1 MRHHLLLLLVLLVST
16 PSLWA
21 QTAVV
26 DRYPYIQQPTET
38 SALIAWHTQTAA
50 VGTLAWGD
58 APGSLTHSL
67 QDVAATQKHALTI
80 SGLQPNTRYYYQVTT
95 DAGYSSAVEHFWT
108 AKPIQSKAIK
118 FLHYADCGYNNT
130 IQNTLSDLM
139 GQEPVDFAVVAGD
152 VDQGVGDA
160 YDNVFFGVY
169 KNMLARSCHY
179 TAVGNHDIIAN
190 GGTDFY
196 DSFYQP
202 TNNAQQS
209 EHYYSFSWGNAKF
222 ICLDSNGDYSIG
234 SDQHNFLLDELKC
247 RDQEWLFVF
256 MHHPPWTNAWDLS
269 YYVPFQP
276 FYQYDG
282 NDDMRTALVPYF
294 EQYGVDFVLNGHAH
308 CYQRG
313 ELNGIHYVI
322 SGGGGTSTL
331 DQHTCQTAPANLNC
345 APNIQQELYVNEYV
359 RFTISGDTAAYATVD
374 LQGHVIDTVTVIK
387 NWTPYSANFTTT
399 GASGAGMS
407 DGSASIA
414 VAGPHAPYTYAWS
427 TGATTSAITGIAP
440 GTYTVTVTDAFGCTR
455 VESTTVGIFVGL
467 ADAAASQMQI
477 YPNPFSHRCRIDFP
491 NGGHRACTLQVLSID
506 GKELRHVEGIT
517 GSSVTL
523 EADDLKPGI
532 YMVQITGRG
541 IHYVGK
547 VVLR

>member
-1 MRHHLLLLLVLLVST
+1 MRAIVSVVALAFLL
-16 PSLWA
+16 SLGAMA
-21 QTAVV
+21 QTAIV
-26 DRYPYIQQPTET
+26 DRYPYLQQPTET
-38 SALIAWHTQTAA
+38 SVLIAWNTQTAA
-50 VGTLAWGD
+50 IGTLQWGD
-58 APGSLTHSL
+58 GPFALTHSL
-67 QDVAATQKHALTI
+67 QDPASTQKHHLTI
-80 SGLQPNTRYYYQVTT
+80 TGLQPNTQYFYQVTT
-95 DAGYSSAVEHFWT
+95 DAGYTSAVESFWT
-108 AKPIQSKAIK
+108 AKPIENKSIK

-130 IQNTLSDLM
+130 IQNQLAALM
-139 GQEPVDFAVVAGD
+139 EQEPVDFAVVAGD
-152 VDQGVGDA
+152 VDQGTGNA

-169 KNMLARSCHY
+169 KNMLARDCHY
-179 TAVGNHDIIAN
+179 TAIGNHDIIAN
-190 GGTDFY
+190 GGADFF

-247 RDQEWLFVF
+247 RDQEWLFVY
-256 MHHPPWTNAWDLS
+256 MHHPPWTNAWDLT

-331 DQHTCQTAPANLNC
+331 DQHTCMTSPSNLAC

-359 RFTISGDTAAYATVD
+359 RFTINGDTASYATID
-374 LQGHVIDTVTVIK
+374 LQGHVIDTVSVIK
-387 NWTPYSANFTTT
+387 TWTPYSAAMTTV
-399 GASGAGMS
+399 GASTAVAT
-407 DGSASIA
+407 DGSATIA
-414 VAGPHAPYTYAWS
+414 VTGPFAPYAYQWS
-427 TGATTSAITGIAP
+427 TGATTGTVTGLAA
-440 GTYTVTVTDAFGCTR
+440 GSYTVTITDAHGCAR
-455 VESTTVGIFVGL
+455 VETATIGVAVGL
-467 ADAAASQMQI
+467 TNPITQPLRI
-477 YPNPFSHRCRIDFP
+477 YPNPAQTDCHIDFANP
-491 NGGHRACTLQVLSID
+491 GHKPFALDVID
-506 GKELRHVEGIT
+506 ISGRCLRHVEGIT
-517 GSSVTL
+517 GSSITMDRGGL
-523 EADDLKPGI
+523 EAGI
-532 YMVQITGRG
+532 YLLRLTGNNAV
-541 IHYVGK
+541 YTGK

>member
-1 MRHHLLLLLVLLVST
+1 MRSIVSSVLFLLICTTLA
-16 PSLWA
+16 A

-38 SALIAWHTQTAA
+38 SVLVAWNTQTAA
-50 VGTLAWGD
+50 LGTLRWGSGPFALSNSLSD
-58 APGSLTHSL
+58 AAS
-67 QDVAATQKHALTI
+67 TQKHAHTI
-80 SGLQPNTRYYYQVTT
+80 SGLQPNTQYFYQVET
-95 DAGYSSAVEHFWT
+95 DAGYTSAVEHFWT
-108 AKPIQSKAIK
+108 AKPIQNKAIK

-130 IQNTLSDLM
+130 IQNQLGALM
-139 GQEPVDFAVVAGD
+139 EQEPVDFAVVAGD
-152 VDQGVGDA
+152 VDQGVGNA

-169 KNMLARSCHY
+169 KNMLARDCHY

-190 GGTDFY
+190 NGLDFY

-209 EHYYSFSWGNAKF
+209 EHYYSFTWGNAKF

-234 SDQHNFLLDELKC
+234 SDQHDFMLDELKC

-256 MHHPPWTNAWDLS
+256 MHHPPWTNAWDQS
-269 YYVPFQP
+269 YYLPFQP

-282 NDDMRTALVPYF
+282 NDNMRTSLVPYF
-294 EQYGVDFVLNGHAH
+294 EQYDVDFVLNGHAH

-313 ELNGIHYVI
+313 EMNGIHYVI

-331 DQHTCQTAPANLNC
+331 DQHTCNTLPSNLPC

-374 LQGHVIDTVTVIK
+374 LQGHVIDSVTVIK
-387 NWTPYSANFTTT
+387 TWTAYNANFTTT
-399 GASGAGMS
+399 AASGAAAS

-414 VAGPHAPYTYAWS
+414 VTGPRAPYTYTWS
-427 TGATTSAITGIAP
+427 TGATTPTVTNLAP
-440 GTYTVTVTDAFGCTR
+440 GSYTVTVTDANGCIHT
-455 VESTTVGIFVGL
+455 ETTTIGVFVGM
-467 ADAAASQMQI
+467 ADAMAAQMQI
-477 YPNPFSHRCRIDFP
+477 YPNPFQHSCRIDFVNP
-491 NGGHRACTLQVLSID
+491 GHQSCRLQVLSID
-506 GKELRHVEGIT
+506 GKEVRHVEGIR
-517 GSSVTL
+517 SSSISL

-532 YMVQITGRG
+532 YLVQITGSSIR
-541 IHYVGK
+541 YTGK
-547 VVLR
+547 IVLR